1 MSGQPDI
8 VIIDDGELDDVRAL
22 LDEIGASYVRWRKS
36 NAPAQP
42 VEPAR
47 LLVATASLAVSL
59 RYRRVLRNERNA
71 ATWIAFVDGDSRSQR
86 TYLANAGYNF
96 LVRRPVHKGALRML
110 LSRSVW
116 AGADSRK
123 SGARVAVGYEVT
135 LRSGIRRHRATLVDL
150 STSGCRLLAQYE
162 PKPGASLSV
171 QIPGQ
176 LAGGKTFAVRGSVVR
191 VRSGELEGGDSF
203 EWAVAL
209 RFERPDATTKKRLR
223 DLVTA
228 LASGPATQTDGM
240 ARSSGQSRWDVSR
253 SRRAHFGDSVQ
264 VLGGST
270 VLVARDLSTGGMR
283 IEPCPSLRVGD
294 RIQIAIEAG
303 GRAEPIVAR
312 ARVLRDDG
320 PKGLAL
326 KFEEIETWSARRLE
340 GLLEKLP
347 RLQELTAGSGRR
359 RPIFISRLV
368 SRLLGSD

>member
-1 MSGQPDI
+1 MSGRPEI
-8 VIIDDGELDDVRAL
+8 VIIDDGELEDVRAL

-36 NAPAQP
+36 SAPAHLT
-42 VEPAR
+42 EPSR

-59 RYRRVLRNERNA
+59 RYRRVIRTERNA

-86 TYLANAGYNF
+86 TYLANAGFNF
-96 LVRRPVHKGALRML
+96 LIRRPVHKGALRML
-110 LSRSVW
+110 LQRSLW
-116 AGADSRK
+116 TGAEGRKAG
-123 SGARVAVGYEVT
+123 GRVAVGYDVT
-135 LRSGIRRHRATLVDL
+135 VRSGLRRHRATLVDL

-162 PKPGASLSV
+162 PKLGAALSV
-171 QIPGQ
+171 QMPGQ
-176 LAGGKTFAVRGSVVR
+176 LAGGKPFAVKGSVVR
-191 VRSGELEGGDSF
+191 VRSGDLEGGDSC
-203 EWAVAL
+203 ESAVAL
-209 RFERPDATTKKRLR
+209 RFERLDPATKKRLR

-240 ARSSGQSRWDVSR
+240 ARAGQPRWDISR

-264 VLGGST
+264 VLGGSK
-270 VLVARDLSTGGMR
+270 VLVARDLSSGGMR
-283 IEPCPSLRVGD
+283 IEPCPGLHVGD

-320 PKGLAL
+320 PRGLAL
-326 KFEEIETWSARRLE
+326 RFEEIETWSARRLE

-347 RLQELTAGSGRR
+347 PLQELKAGSGRR